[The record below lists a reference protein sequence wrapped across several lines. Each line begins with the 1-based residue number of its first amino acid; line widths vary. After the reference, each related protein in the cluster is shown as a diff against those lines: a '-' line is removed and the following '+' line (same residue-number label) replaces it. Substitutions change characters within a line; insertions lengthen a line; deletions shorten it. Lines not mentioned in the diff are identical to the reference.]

1 MKTPA
6 WFICLLTLL
15 IAMPLIAVSETAN
28 KKAQLKQLFANEWE
42 YELRESPELATSI
55 GDYRYND
62 RWSDSSLAHV
72 QVQKRDLQGWLD
84 KFEKFDPSGLDEQD
98 TLSLQ
103 LMVRNLKERIEGI
116 DLKTYEM
123 PVDQF
128 NGVQLEL
135 AQFPAIVP
143 TDSTKHYEDYL
154 ARLRKIPVVIDQTI
168 EVLQQGKK
176 DKLMQPK
183 FLLEKT
189 VEQCKNLADAA
200 GEASAFAQPV
210 KEFPASVPEADR
222 KRLHDDTIA
231 AIDHDVRP
239 AYIKLKNFLEKDYA
253 PYGRSEPGVWSL
265 PNGDKLYRYEI
276 RLLTTTNLDPE
287 QIHEIG
293 LSEVKRIEG
302 EQLEIAKKLGFQDLK
317 TFRASLKDNPRS
329 YAKSPEDIL
338 QRYRG
343 YIDQMRP
350 ELPKLFGLLPKTRV
364 EVREMQAFRA
374 KEAAGADYQQG
385 TPDGSRPGVV
395 WVNTS
400 DYQHRDML
408 SAESTA
414 YHEGIPGHHM
424 QISIAETL
432 PELPDFRK
440 YNFNSAYAEGWALYS
455 EQLGKDIG
463 FYKDPYS
470 DYGRLNDEMLRAI
483 RLVVDTGVHY
493 KHWTRQQMVDF
504 FHEHSSVAESD
515 LQAETDRYIAWPA
528 QALAY
533 KLGQL
538 EILKL
543 RARAEHELGS
553 SYDIR
558 AFHDEI
564 LNGGSLPMD
573 VLDARVTAWIKSQKT
588 ADAKLTR

>member
-1 MKTPA
+1 MKKPA
-6 WFICLLTLL
+6 WFVRLLAIL
-15 IAMPLIAVSETAN
+15 IAIPVFAEAPN
-28 KKAQLKQLFANEWE
+28 KKSQLRQLFADEWE

-55 GDYRYND
+55 GDYRFND

-72 QVQKRDLQGWLD
+72 QVQKRDLLDWLH
-84 KFEKFDPSGLDEQD
+84 KFQRFDASGLDEQD
-98 TLSLQ
+98 TLSLR

-154 ARLRKIPVVIDQTI
+154 ARLRKIPMVIDQTV

-176 DKLMQPK
+176 DKLMPPK
-183 FLLEKT
+183 FLLEKA

-210 KEFPASVPEADR
+210 KEFPASVPNADR
-222 KRLHDDTIA
+222 KRLHDDIIA

-239 AYIKLKNFLEKDYA
+239 AYAKLQNFLANDYA
-253 PYGRSEPGVWSL
+253 PFGRTEPGVWSL
-265 PNGDKLYRYEI
+265 PNGDKLYRYDI
-276 RLLTTTNLDPE
+276 RFLTTTNMDPE

-302 EQLEIAKKLGFQDLK
+302 EQLEIAKKLGFQNLK

-350 ELPKLFGLLPKTRV
+350 ELPKLFGLLPKTPV

-424 QISIAETL
+424 QVSIAETL
-432 PELPDFRK
+432 PDLPDFRK
-440 YNFNSAYAEGWALYS
+440 YSFNSAYAEGWALYS
-455 EQLGKDIG
+455 ERLGKDIG
-463 FYKDPYS
+463 FYQDPYS

-493 KHWTRQQMVDF
+493 KHWARQQMVDF

-515 LQAETDRYIAWPA
+515 LQAETDRYIAWPG

-543 RARAEHELGS
+543 RERAEHELGT

-573 VLDARVTAWIKSQKT
+573 VLDARVTAWITSQKT
-588 ADAKLTR
+588 ADAKLSH